1 MNMQAEKNCLFDSSV
16 VPGMKGTF
24 TSVISDA
31 KNRETVYFSVKSLP
45 GFTVKAIEDGFSCSM

>member
-1 MNMQAEKNCLFDSSV
+1 
-16 VPGMKGTF
+16 MKGTF

-45 GFTVKAIEDGFSCSM
+45 GITVKTIENGFSCSM

>member
-1 MNMQAEKNCLFDSSV
+1 
-16 VPGMKGTF
+16 MKGTF

-45 GFTVKAIEDGFSCSM
+45 GIAVKTIKNGFSCSM